1 MKGIVKAAP
10 ENKLDAIVAGREN
23 EKLDLVPQ
31 RSMMLLQWS
40 KRLQIF
46 SQRSYKRR
54 EKKGPKFWIWY

>member
-31 RSMMLLQWS
+31 RSMMLLQ
-40 KRLQIF
+40 
-46 SQRSYKRR
+46 
-54 EKKGPKFWIWY
+54 